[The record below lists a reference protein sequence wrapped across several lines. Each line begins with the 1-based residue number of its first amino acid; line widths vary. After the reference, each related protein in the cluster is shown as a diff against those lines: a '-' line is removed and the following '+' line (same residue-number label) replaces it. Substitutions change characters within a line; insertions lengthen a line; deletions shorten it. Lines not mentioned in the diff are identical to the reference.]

1 MFVGVAFVVTT
12 MFLGVTYER
21 ERADY
26 ISLCPDEFVKA
37 WNAWDQSDPTK
48 MPPLPKKS
56 CLLAS
61 RGHVYVCSEEE
72 GGCSLITHNL
82 GPQGV
87 DRPEAASIR
96 RAG

>member
-1 MFVGVAFVVTT
+1 VSGLIEHRHGKAKVFP
-12 MFLGVTYER
+12 YER

-48 MPPLPKKS
+48 MPPLPKKP

-82 GPQGV
+82 GPQGG
-87 DRPEAASIR
+87 PS
-96 RAG
+96 